1 MDVYRRA
8 QVFLCSLAFG
18 AFGAVPANGD
28 DESHWEASIDDAAF
42 SIGAKRALIE
52 NAEAVGESDF
62 VSSAPT
68 IDDCSVFLA
77 YGDREDYRIVDCV
90 GVEIRAADFEMPP
103 WPYFLVS
110 PEGEILDIA
119 DMPVVVTLS
128 EFQSLPI
135 ERGELVMQPPSA
147 EVLINID
154 TIAYSTARTHI
165 LTTRI
170 LGTPVAVRAT
180 PIAWTWDFGAGT
192 QPFTTS
198 GPGGPYPNREVS
210 RVYRQVASDVRVG
223 LAITWEGEYR
233 VNNAGPW
240 LPIAGTTTT
249 SLASAP
255 FATVEA
261 PARLVAGALN
271 EG

>member
-1 MDVYRRA
+1 MTSVAMLIVVSAILGHSITATDGDSRFFA
-8 QVFLCSLAFG
+8 GAEDGSWQVSGVRDIALGPYEDF
-18 AFGAVPANGD
+18 
-28 DESHWEASIDDAAF
+28 DAP
-42 SIGAKRALIE
+42 LT
-52 NAEAVGESDF
+52 SDAP
-62 VSSAPT
+62 VS

>member
-1 MDVYRRA
+1 MTYSAA
-8 QVFLCSLAFG
+8 QSLVLCISLTAQLAVNPGDRDFFG
-18 AFGAVPANGD
+18 SVGEGAYQVGAIDEATRHDDDIAGWVSSGAV
-28 DESHWEASIDDAAF
+28 E
-42 SIGAKRALIE
+42 
-52 NAEAVGESDF
+52 
-62 VSSAPT
+62 

-147 EVLINID
+147 EVLINLD

>member
-1 MDVYRRA
+1 MNRRGLISGVIA
-8 QVFLCSLAFG
+8 LLNAVVALPADDGDSRFFAGAASGAWQVEG
-18 AFGAVPANGD
+18 IR
-28 DESHWEASIDDAAF
+28 SI
-42 SIGAKRALIE
+42 ALP
-52 NAEAVGESDF
+52 
-62 VSSAPT
+62 SAPIT
-68 IDDCSVFLA
+68 GVSWTPSEVVSIDDCSVFLA

>member
-1 MDVYRRA
+1 MI
-8 QVFLCSLAFG
+8 
-18 AFGAVPANGD
+18 AVLG
-28 DESHWEASIDDAAF
+28 
-42 SIGAKRALIE
+42 IGAALLTLALPAVSLPSDRSFGGEMGDGEVQLSGINSVLGSVE
-52 NAEAVGESDF
+52 STTNAASYHD
-62 VSSAPT
+62 APVT